1 MKQRRMDVKMTY
13 VEPTAYFTPSMKK
26 ILEAGEEKEKT
37 EKVVSKKCSKE
48 GKKSA
53 SKKNKPPRGGL

>member
-1 MKQRRMDVKMTY
+1 MTY
-13 VEPTAYFTPSMKK
+13 VEPTGYFTPGMKK
-26 ILEAGEEKEKT
+26 ILEAGEAKEKT

-53 SKKNKPPRGGL
+53 SKKSKPPRGGL